1 MRFRGAFL
9 VVAIMVLVMACGDE
23 LPGDEEVM
31 VENFD
36 DSYEVELPSG
46 MEFVSIP
53 SGSFRMGSSSSDV
66 DSERPVH
73 TVYIDEFEMMTT
85 EVTQGMWEEVMG
97 ESIYDLRDATY
108 SICELNV
115 YGVGDNYPV
124 YYVGWNECQE
134 FIDRLNDMDPGHT
147 YRLPSESEWE
157 YACRAGTTT
166 EYYWGDSSSES
177 VMGQYCWYRLYG
189 ESRDS
194 GSTHPVAQKLPNAWG
209 LYDMIG
215 NVKEWC
221 EDKFHSNYYGA
232 PTNGSAWRSGITPA
246 RVIRGGWW
254 DSSSADFCRS
264 ASRCAGR
271 PIPGAFWQG
280 FRLSR
285 DSAEVGETVSEPTP
299 VVSAEVRF
307 SQSGSVITDNETN
320 LQWRVGPDS
329 GTDWYEAEDWVDN
342 LGGDW
347 RMPTVGELTGLWDA
361 GISIVSWEYFEIR
374 GSSVWSGEVRD
385 SSSACGFNFYYG
397 RENWIYHDDSAFYW
411 RAFAVR
417 P

>member
-157 YACRAGTTT
+157 YACRAGTTSM
-166 EYYWGDSSSES
+166 YYWGDSNAGN
-177 VMGQYCWYRLYG
+177 VMGRYCWYFINSGNRVLF
-189 ESRDS
+189 DS
-194 GSTHPVAQKLPNAWG
+194 IAWDVDLVLGKWGCSTHPVAQKLPNAWG
-209 LYDMIG
+209 LYDMSG
-215 NVKEWC
+215 NVWEWC
-221 EDKFHSNYYGA
+221 EDKWHWNYNGA
-232 PTNGSAWRSGITPA
+232 PTNGSAWTSGSSA
-246 RVIRGGWW
+246 VRVFRGGSWING
-254 DSSSADFCRS
+254 AHGCRS
-264 ASRCAGR
+264 ANRSYLS
-271 PIPGAFWQG
+271 PGYGYYNLG

-285 DSAEVGETVSEPTP
+285 D
-299 VVSAEVRF
+299 
-307 SQSGSVITDNETN
+307 
-320 LQWRVGPDS
+320 
-329 GTDWYEAEDWVDN
+329 
-342 LGGDW
+342 
-347 RMPTVGELTGLWDA
+347 
-361 GISIVSWEYFEIR
+361 
-374 GSSVWSGEVRD
+374 
-385 SSSACGFNFYYG
+385 
-397 RENWIYHDDSAFYW
+397 
-411 RAFAVR
+411 
-417 P
+417 